1 MLAVLDLERDAL
13 AVEAERLAAM
23 VENGAPAV
31 EVIDR
36 ATWSCVQRLQAIGM
50 LQRVEGP
57 ARVLHRAPELA
68 EAEGAEPA
76 PEPAAERP
84 LAA

>member
-1 MLAVLDLERDAL
+1 VLAAET
-13 AVEAERLAAM
+13 ERLAAA
-23 VENGAPAV
+23 VADGAPAV

-36 ATWSCVQRLQAIGM
+36 ATWACVQRLQAIGM

-57 ARVLHRAPELA
+57 SRVLHRAAELA
-68 EAEGAEPA
+68 EAAGAPPLDAAAPA
-76 PEPAAERP
+76 

>member
-1 MLAVLDLERDAL
+1 
-13 AVEAERLAAM
+13 M

-36 ATWSCVQRLQAIGM
+36 ATWACVQRLQAIGM

-68 EAEGAEPA
+68 EAKGAGEPEA
-76 PEPAAERP
+76 MSPP